1 MQAEDHNLFKLNT
14 AVSVM
19 NRESRIEPSADFMRR
34 SVAGSRIAVGDG
46 LAE

>member
-19 NRESRIEPSADFMRR
+19 NRQPRIEPSAGFMPR
-34 SVAGSRIAVGDG
+34 SVAGSHIAIGDG